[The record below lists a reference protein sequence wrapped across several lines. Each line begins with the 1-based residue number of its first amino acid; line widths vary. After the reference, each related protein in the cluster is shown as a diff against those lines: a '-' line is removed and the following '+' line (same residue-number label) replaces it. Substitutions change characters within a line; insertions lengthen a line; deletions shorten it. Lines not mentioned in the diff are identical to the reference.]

1 MLTTHNSQLTTEIA
15 ERFPDLHPALDARAA
30 VVEANRCLNCFDAP
44 CMGACPTHID
54 VPRFIKKIASGNVM
68 GSAKAILEA
77 NVLGASC
84 SRVCPVE
91 VLCEG
96 SCVMHGREEKPI
108 EIGRLQRFA
117 METFY
122 DAGGRV
128 PLRRREERKERVA
141 CIGAGPASLACAA
154 ELRQQGFG
162 VTVIDRRALPGGLN
176 TYGVAEYKLRTADSL
191 REVEMIRGL
200 GVEFCTRDVDA
211 AGLAEIEAEFVA
223 VFLGVGLGAMHRLTV
238 KGTDSAGVG
247 VVDALEFIAAYK
259 TAGYIGET
267 EKNLRM
273 TVEGRRVVVI
283 GAGNTAIDAAVAAKR
298 LGAETVTILYR
309 RQRENISAFDSEYDH
324 ALREGVEFVWGAMPT
339 GLSASEAGI
348 ELECVRVEAG
358 LAPVAG
364 SEFVIACDVVVPAI
378 GQSPLLEL
386 LAKARGV
393 AMERGRVVID
403 RATGQ
408 TANAKYFAGGDC
420 VNGGR
425 EVVDAVADGKRA
437 ALGIAG
443 WLMRGATMNT
453 TANTTAT
460 AKTNTEILSFAQ
472 DDDLSRGEV
481 GRG

>member
-1 MLTTHNSQLTTEIA
+1 MLTTHNSRLTTEIA
-15 ERFPDLHPALDARAA
+15 ARFPDLHPAFDARAA

-77 NVLGASC
+77 NVLAASC

-122 DAGGRV
+122 DAGGKV
-128 PLRRREERKERVA
+128 PLRKRQERPERIA

-154 ELRQQGFG
+154 ELRQQGYQ
-162 VTVIDRRALPGGLN
+162 VTVIDKRVLPGGLN

-191 REVEMIRGL
+191 REIEMIRGL
-200 GVEFCTRDVDA
+200 GVTFETCEIDAKRLTEVEREFD
-211 AGLAEIEAEFVA
+211 A
-223 VFLGVGLGAMHRLTV
+223 VFLGVGLGAMHKLAV
-238 KGTDSAGVG
+238 EGGSEAG
-247 VVDALEFIAAYK
+247 VVDALEFIAKYK
-259 TAGYIGET
+259 TAGLDGGDAINPPFPMGPE
-267 EKNLRM
+267 RM
-273 TVEGRRVVVI
+273 GHPGFGTGPGVGRRVVVI
-283 GAGNTAIDAAVAAKR
+283 GAGNTAIDVAVAAKR
-298 LGAETVTILYR
+298 LGAEIVTILYR
-309 RQRENISAFDSEYDH
+309 RQRENISAFDFEYDH
-324 ALREGVEFVWGAMPT
+324 ALREGVEFRWATLPVELHESLDGIAVRC
-339 GLSASEAGI
+339 LAVEQDEAG
-348 ELECVRVEAG
+348 L

-364 SEFVIACDVVVPAI
+364 SEFEIECDVVIPAI
-378 GQSPLLEL
+378 GQSPLVEL
-386 LAKARGV
+386 LSQVRGV
-393 AMERGRVVID
+393 EMERGRVVID

-408 TANAKYFAGGDC
+408 TTNAKYFAGGDC

-443 WLMRGATMNT
+443 WLGGE
-453 TANTTAT
+453 
-460 AKTNTEILSFAQ
+460 TNTEAL
-472 DDDLSRGEV
+472 L
-481 GRG
+481 

>member
-1 MLTTHNSQLTTEIA
+1 LTPEFVGHPEVA

-68 GSAKAILEA
+68 GSARAILEA

-84 SRVCPVE
+84 ARVCPVE

-96 SCVMHGREEKPI
+96 SCVLHGRGERAI

-122 DAGGRV
+122 DAGGRLA
-128 PLRRREERKERVA
+128 LRARAERKERVA

-154 ELRQQGFG
+154 ELRQQGFQ
-162 VTVIDRRALPGGLN
+162 VTVMDNRALPGGLN

-191 REVEMIRGL
+191 REIEMVRGL
-200 GVEFCTRDVDA
+200 GVRFETREIDA
-211 AGLAEIEAEFVA
+211 AAMEEIEREYDA
-223 VFLGVGLGAMHRLTV
+223 VFLGVGLGAMHRLAV
-238 KGTDSAGVG
+238 EGAAVEG

-259 TAGYIGET
+259 TAGLEGGGTLTPPFRDET
-267 EKNLRM
+267 ASRM
-273 TVEGRRVVVI
+273 GHPSFRRVVVI
-283 GAGNTAIDAAVAAKR
+283 GAGNTAIDAAVAARR
-298 LGAETVTILYR
+298 LGAEFVTIVYR
-309 RQRENISAFDSEYDH
+309 RQREAISAFDFEYEH
-324 ALREGVEFVWGAMPT
+324 ALREGVRFMWGAMPL
-339 GLSASEAGI
+339 GLTAGVGGI
-348 ELECVRVEAG
+348 ELECAKVELSEQG
-358 LAPVAG
+358 RLTPVEG
-364 SEFVIACDVVVPAI
+364 SEFQVECDVVIPAI

-386 LAKARGV
+386 LAKLRGV
-393 AMERGRVVID
+393 KMEGGRVVID

-408 TANAKYFAGGDC
+408 TTNAKYFAGGDC

-437 ALGIAG
+437 AVGIAK
-443 WLMRGATMNT
+443 WLGARAMER
-453 TANTTAT
+453 A
-460 AKTNTEILSFAQ
+460 S
-472 DDDLSRGEV
+472 S
-481 GRG
+481 

>member
-1 MLTTHNSQLTTEIA
+1 LAASIQFETHA
-15 ERFPDLHPALDARAA
+15 EVARRFPDLHPAFDARAA

-54 VPRFIKKIASGNVM
+54 VPKFIKKIASGNVM
-68 GSAKAILEA
+68 GSAKSILEA

-122 DAGGRV
+122 DAGGTV

-141 CIGAGPASLACAA
+141 CLGGGPASLACAA
-154 ELRQQGFG
+154 ELRQQGFQ
-162 VTVIDRRALPGGLN
+162 VSILDKRPLPGGLN
-176 TYGVAEYKLRTADSL
+176 TYGVAEYKLRTVDSL
-191 REVEMIRGL
+191 REVEMVRGL
-200 GVEFCTRDVDA
+200 GVTFETRDVDVE
-211 AGLAEIEAEFVA
+211 GLERLEAEFDA
-223 VFLGVGLGAMHRLTV
+223 VFLGVGLGAMHKLTV
-238 KGTDSAGVG
+238 EGADSSGVG
-247 VVDALEFIAAYK
+247 AAAGIVDALEFIARYK
-259 TAGYIGET
+259 TRYIGET
-267 EKNLRM
+267 EKNLEKA
-273 TVEGRRVVVI
+273 VEPLQVGRRVVVI

-298 LGAETVTILYR
+298 LGAEEVTIVYR
-309 RQRENISAFDSEYDH
+309 RQREAISAFDFEYEH
-324 ALREGVEFVWGAMPT
+324 ALHEGVKFVWGALPVGLKT
-339 GLSASEAGI
+339 GEGGLT
-348 ELECVRVEAG
+348 LECVATALDAKG
-358 LAPVAG
+358 LLVQVAG
-364 SEFVIACDVVVPAI
+364 SEFGIECDVVIPAI
-378 GQSPLLEL
+378 GQSPLVGLLEQV
-386 LAKARGV
+386 RDV

-408 TANAKYFAGGDC
+408 TTNAKYFAGGDC

-443 WLMRGATMNT
+443 WLMDGKRAE
-453 TANTTAT
+453 A
-460 AKTNTEILSFAQ
+460 L
-472 DDDLSRGEV
+472 L
-481 GRG
+481 